1 MGRLV
6 PWLHRQRGGLMHWG
20 TQPEKYIAN
29 AKREAKEALKR
40 GSPAGLTSVAL
51 GIYKRLKANGI

>member
-1 MGRLV
+1 
-6 PWLHRQRGGLMHWG
+6 MHWG

-40 GSPAGLTSVAL
+40 GLRPASPSVAL
-51 GIYKRLKANGI
+51 GIYKRLKANGH